1 MPDSPATD
9 PALPPGPGP
18 RVPHAPDPLRLAELL
33 VARLSHDLSGL
44 AGVLAGAL
52 DLAADEPDPAE
63 ALAIAR
69 DAASEL
75 AALLRL
81 LRAAW
86 SGETGPLRAADLD
99 ALLPGLGGG
108 GRLHVDLAGL
118 GTAPFPADLSRLL
131 PNLLLLGAEALPRGG
146 TLYLSG
152 TPATGIT
159 LAVEGPRLA
168 WPPALA
174 DHVASPDS
182 AWAVASPRALQP
194 ALVVLLARS
203 AGLTLHPGPASL
215 RICPPNTSGSDG

>member
-1 MPDSPATD
+1 MPESADPPPSPTD
-9 PALPPGPGP
+9 ASD
-18 RVPHAPDPLRLAELL
+18 RLRLSELL

-69 DAASEL
+69 DAAGEL
-75 AALLRL
+75 AARLRL

-86 SGETGPLRAADLD
+86 SGDTGPLRAADLA

-108 GRLHVDLAGL
+108 GRLRVDLSGL
-118 GTAPFPADLSRLL
+118 GDAPFPPKLSRLL
-131 PNLLLLGAEALPRGG
+131 PNLLLLGAEALPAGG
-146 TLYLSG
+146 TLHLSG
-152 TPATGIT
+152 SPDAGIT
-159 LAVEGPRLA
+159 LSVAGPRLA

-194 ALVVLLARS
+194 ALVVLLACA
-203 AGLTLHPGPASL
+203 AGLTLYPGPASL
-215 RICPPNTSGSDG
+215 RVTPA